1 MIADQSTGAATPA
14 NIAEKACV
22 IAHIAINSQLRAGRN
37 AAGSRDAREN
47 REREQGP
54 VGRGITIEDVAKAAA
69 VSRQTVSRV
78 INRSPRVSAEARARV
93 EQAIADL
100 AWVPNLAARS
110 MAGGRSR
117 LLLVVFTGPPPG
129 TEPALPLG
137 NLLLAGTAACSAQ
150 GYRLLFEQL
159 APGLSPA
166 AATAQLAATLGA
178 VQPDGAMLLLSVDD
192 QGPIRALIEPRGI
205 PCETLHATGETPGN
219 PGEAAA
225 RHLLALGHKQIGFIA
240 GARDPARTRDNLAGY
255 RRVLAQKGS
264 RAHRHF
270 VAESAPDLAATLD
283 LARSWLVPTIR
294 PTAIIA
300 ESAATALAVL
310 HVAKSL
316 KLAVPRDLSLIA
328 LEDDAALAAS
338 QPPVAV
344 LHEPAAALFAAAC
357 ERLIARA
364 EADPATPPEPPALPL
379 TLELAERATL
389 ARAPRPI

>member
-1 MIADQSTGAATPA
+1 MRQ
-14 NIAEKACV
+14 
-22 IAHIAINSQLRAGRN
+22 
-37 AAGSRDAREN
+37 
-47 REREQGP
+47 
-54 VGRGITIEDVAKAAA
+54 GITIEDVAKAAA

-78 INRSPRVSAEARARV
+78 INRSPRVSPEARARV

-100 AWVPNLAARS
+100 GWVPSLAARS

-117 LLLVVFTGPPPG
+117 LLLVVFEGPPPG
-129 TEPALPLG
+129 SEPALPLG
-137 NLLLAGTAACSAQ
+137 DLLLAGTATCSAQ

-178 VQPDGAMLLLSVDD
+178 AQPDGAILLPPAD
-192 QGPIRALIEPRGI
+192 RARPLRDLLESRGI
-205 PCETLHATGETPGN
+205 ACETLHAAGHPPGN

-225 RHLLALGHKQIGFIA
+225 QHLLALGHRQIGFIA
-240 GARDPARTRDNLAGY
+240 GAPDPARTRDNLAGY
-255 RRVLAQKGS
+255 RRVLAQKDS

-270 VAESAPDLAATLD
+270 VAETATDLAATLE

-300 ESAATALAVL
+300 ERAATALAVL
-310 HVAKSL
+310 HVARSL

-328 LEDDAALAAS
+328 LEDDPALAGS
-338 QPPVAV
+338 QPPLAA

-357 ERLIARA
+357 ERLIAAR
-364 EADPATPPEPPALPL
+364 EATPASPPEPPVMPL
-379 TLELAERATL
+379 TLELAERASL
-389 ARAPRPI
+389 ARAPRTI

>member
-1 MIADQSTGAATPA
+1 MPRDFGAE
-14 NIAEKACV
+14 NACV
-22 IAHIAINSQLRAGRN
+22 IAHIAIISQLRRGTITAG
-37 AAGSRDAREN
+37 ARHGK
-47 REREQGP
+47 REQGP

-78 INRSPRVSAEARARV
+78 INRSPRVSPEARARV
-93 EQAIADL
+93 EQAIAEL
-100 AWVPNLAARS
+100 GWVPNVAARS

-117 LLLVVFTGPPPG
+117 LVLVVFAGPPPG

-137 NLLLAGTAACSAQ
+137 ELLLAGTAACSAQ

-166 AATAQLAATLGA
+166 AATAQLAAALGA
-178 VQPDGAMLLLSVDD
+178 TRPDGAILLPPAGQTRPLRD
-192 QGPIRALIEPRGI
+192 LIESRGI
-205 PCETLHATGETPGN
+205 ACETLHTAGHPPGN

-225 RHLLALGHKQIGFIA
+225 QHLLALGHKQIGFIA
-240 GARDPARTRDNLAGY
+240 GARDPAGTRDNLAGY

-264 RAHRHF
+264 RAHAHF
-270 VAESAPDLAATLD
+270 VAETAPDLAATLD

-300 ESAATALAVL
+300 ERAAGALAVL

-328 LEDDAALAAS
+328 LEDDPALAAS
-338 QPPVAV
+338 QPPIAA

-364 EADPATPPEPPALPL
+364 EANPADPPEPPALPL
-379 TLELAERATL
+379 TLELAERASL
-389 ARAPRPI
+389 ARVPRPI

>member
-1 MIADQSTGAATPA
+1 LPGRAIERK
-14 NIAEKACV
+14 NI
-22 IAHIAINSQLRAGRN
+22 
-37 AAGSRDAREN
+37 
-47 REREQGP
+47 GP
-54 VGRGITIEDVAKAAA
+54 VRQGITIEDVAKAAA

-78 INRSPRVSAEARARV
+78 INRSPRVSPEARARV

-100 AWVPNLAARS
+100 GWVPSLAARS

-117 LLLVVFTGPPPG
+117 LLLVVFEGPPPG

-137 NLLLAGTAACSAQ
+137 QLLLAGTAACAAQ
-150 GYRLLFEQL
+150 SYRLLFEQL
-159 APGLSPA
+159 ATGLSPD

-178 VQPDGAMLLLSVDD
+178 AQPDGAILLPPADRTRPLRDLLES
-192 QGPIRALIEPRGI
+192 RGI
-205 PCETLHATGETPGN
+205 ACETLHAAGHPPGN

-225 RHLLALGHKQIGFIA
+225 QHLLGLGHRQIGFIA

-255 RRVLAQKGS
+255 RRVLAQKDS

-270 VAESAPDLAATLD
+270 VAESAPDLAATLE

-300 ESAATALAVL
+300 ERAATALAVL
-310 HVAKSL
+310 HVARTL

-328 LEDDAALAAS
+328 LEDDPALATS
-338 QPPVAV
+338 QPSLAA

-357 ERLIARA
+357 ERLIAAREASA
-364 EADPATPPEPPALPL
+364 ESPSEPPVMPL
-379 TLELAERATL
+379 TLELAERASL